1 MPITDPFPVKVL
13 LQPEAAFS
21 DLAAGRRG
29 WGWPLGVYALS
40 ICLAALLFTLLPPQY
55 LADSL
60 EGFSLSRDRGFFYYF
75 PAALAGGLA
84 LTLFLSALV
93 SALARFLGGGRLSVR
108 LAGAAALIG
117 AFGLLAAALHGAEGG
132 RRAAGLAAAAA
143 AALFAGWA
151 GYSDRKNFPALLKCL
166 LSVSGLALAG
176 DLCGAAAALA
186 GSVRAYTAAEYLFA
200 VLSLYWSAKAVAA
213 VYGAAKARAA
223 AAVVLGA
230 FGAMAFLFLALNT
243 GLLPEGLFEAL
254 LLV

>member
-1 MPITDPFPVKVL
+1 MSMTYPFPVKAL
-13 LQPEAAFS
+13 FEPEAAFRE
-21 DLAAGRRG
+21 LAEGRRG
-29 WGWPLGVYALS
+29 WGWPLGLYALS
-40 ICLAALLFTLLPPQY
+40 VCLAALLFTLLPPQY
-55 LADSL
+55 LADTL

-84 LTLFLSALV
+84 LTFFLGALV
-93 SALARFLGGGRLSVR
+93 SALSRFLSGGRLSLR

-117 AFGLLAAALHGAEGG
+117 AFGLLAAAMHGASGG
-132 RRAAGLAAAAA
+132 RRAAGIAALAAAALA
-143 AALFAGWA
+143 AGWS
-151 GYSDRKNFPALLKCL
+151 GYSDRKAFPALVKCL
-166 LSVSGLALAG
+166 LSVSVLALAG

-186 GSVRAYTAAEYLFA
+186 GSLRAYTAAEYVFA
-200 VLSLYWSAKAVAA
+200 VLSLYWSAKAVSA

-243 GLLPEGLFEAL
+243 RLLPAGFFEAL